1 MNKTYT
7 LNYTVVL
14 ILCFYLY
21 PSVLLSQNMIT
32 EKEIKK
38 SGKYYFGDAY
48 DTDSLKARQSA
59 RDNLMADI
67 SKKIPD
73 ATSLKVKSEIL
84 VKSIQYLSKP
94 LYDGSFKVIAFVPV
108 DNVTKIIQGKEV
120 LAVTEMKY
128 TEAQSSV
135 TEPVILDKEHA
146 IHAETNVS
154 IVNDA
159 EVKDEIVVQE
169 HRTLL
174 EQLVACNSGVELG
187 AILVKGKSDNTLIY
201 SASDAFRKIN
211 SSENFY
217 IVLIDPV
224 TNKIVSFF
232 DKGKTGRKDLK
243 NGTILMSIEN
253 DTKNMKQVWIQLF

>member
-1 MNKTYT
+1 MNKTFTLKYT
-7 LNYTVVL
+7 IAL
-14 ILCFYLY
+14 ILCFFLY
-21 PSVLLSQNMIT
+21 PFHLLSQNTIS

-48 DTDSLKARQSA
+48 YTDSLKARQSA

-84 VKSIQYLSKP
+84 VKAIQYLCKT

-108 DNVTKIIQGKEV
+108 DNVTKIIQGKEE

-128 TEAQSSV
+128 TEAQPSV
-135 TEPVILDKEHA
+135 TETVILDKEQA
-146 IHAETNVS
+146 NRAETNVL
-154 IVNDA
+154 ILNDV

-169 HRTLL
+169 YKTLL
-174 EQLVACNSGVELG
+174 DQLVACNTGVELG
-187 AILVKGKSDNTLIY
+187 ALLVKGKSDNTLIY

-243 NGTILMSIEN
+243 NGTKLMNIEN